1 MQLGIAQINP
11 IVGDIAGN
19 QQLIL
24 DAAYKMRAQQVDLLL
39 FPELSLTGYPPEDL
53 LLRPAFQQRV
63 DDALEQIRTQ
73 VSGIILVIGCPGIR
87 DGQRYNMAI
96 VLRDGHILAE
106 YRKRNLPNYGVFDEH
121 RYFQAGTET
130 TTFRHQGVIFGLA
143 ICEDLW
149 HPKPVRD
156 VAAAGATWLLSL
168 HASPFHRGKLAER
181 ETQIGTLAERH
192 QLHIAYANQVGGQ
205 DELVF
210 DGGSFVAD
218 SRGEI
223 IQRCPTFASAE
234 TVFDTEPQEVSCAG
248 LAKYLCTPADDKDIC
263 YQALVCGTRDYV
275 RKNGFNRV
283 VLGLSGGIDSALTL
297 AIAVD
302 AFGAE
307 QVQAILLP
315 SCYTADISNQ
325 DAIAQAEALQVAYQ
339 SLPIEPA
346 MQAFETILAPVFAG
360 LALDVTEENIQAR
373 SRGLIL
379 MAISNKT
386 GAMLLT
392 TGNKSELAVGYATLY
407 GDMNGGFAPLKDVP
421 KMLVYELARW
431 RNQTEMVIPQRV
443 IDRPPS
449 AELRPE
455 QQDSDSLPDYAILD
469 AIVAYYVEQ
478 DWSAEQIIA
487 TGLDADMVQ
496 RMIRLIDHNEYKRRQ
511 AAPGVKITRH
521 AFGRERRYPIAG
533 PK

>member
-1 MQLGIAQINP
+1 M
-11 IVGDIAGN
+11 
-19 QQLIL
+19 
-24 DAAYKMRAQQVDLLL
+24 L

-53 LLRPAFQQRV
+53 VCRPAFQQGV
-63 DDALEQIRTQ
+63 DAAVEQIRTRIT
-73 VSGIILVIGCPGIR
+73 GITLVIGCPGVR
-87 DGQRYNMAI
+87 DGQRYNLAI
-96 VLRDGHILAE
+96 VIRDGQIVAE
-106 YRKRNLPNYGVFDEH
+106 YRKRNLPNYGVFDEQ

-130 TTFRHQGVIFGLA
+130 TTFTQQGKTFGLA

-149 HPKPVRD
+149 HPEPACD
-156 VAAAGATWLLSL
+156 IATAGADWILSL
-168 HASPFHRGKLAER
+168 HASPYYQGKSAER
-181 ETQIGTLAERH
+181 EAQISTLAERH
-192 QLHIAYANQVGGQ
+192 QLSIAYANQVGGQ

-210 DGGSFVAD
+210 DGRSFVAD
-218 SRGEI
+218 KQGNI
-223 IQRCPTFASAE
+223 IQRCPAFSTTE
-234 TVFDTEPQEVSCAG
+234 TVFDAEPQKPPLLG
-248 LAKYLCTPADDKDIC
+248 LAKVVCTPDDGIGVC
-263 YQALVCGTRDYV
+263 YQALVSGTRDYV
-275 RKNGFNRV
+275 RKNGFSRV

-315 SCYTADISNQ
+315 SCYTAGISNQ
-325 DAIAQAEALQVAYQ
+325 DAVAQAEVMQVAYH

-360 LALDVTEENIQAR
+360 LAPDVTEENIQAR
-373 SRGLIL
+373 SRGVIL

-421 KMLVYELARW
+421 KMQVYALARW
-431 RNQTEMVIPQRV
+431 RNQSAPVIPQRV

-449 AELRPE
+449 AELRPN
-455 QQDSDSLPDYAILD
+455 QQDSDSLPDYVILD

-487 TGLDADMVQ
+487 TGLDADTVH
-496 RMIRLIDHNEYKRRQ
+496 RITRLIDQNEYKRRQ
-511 AAPGVKITRH
+511 AAPGVKISRR
-521 AFGRERRYPIAG
+521 AFGRDRRYPIANSFCN
-533 PK
+533 